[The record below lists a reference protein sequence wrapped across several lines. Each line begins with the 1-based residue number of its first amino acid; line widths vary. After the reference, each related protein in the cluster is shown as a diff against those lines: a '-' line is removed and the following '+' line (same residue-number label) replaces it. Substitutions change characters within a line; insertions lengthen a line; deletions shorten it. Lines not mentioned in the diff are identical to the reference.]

1 MYYFVLNAIGFFV
14 GPTSVAMLTD
24 YVFGDESQ
32 LRYSM
37 LVVAV
42 VVSIGGAV
50 LLTWCLPHFR
60 AAVRESRT
68 WTTRTA

>member
-1 MYYFVLNAIGFFV
+1 
-14 GPTSVAMLTD
+14 VALLTD

>member
-14 GPTSVAMLTD
+14 GPTSVALLTD
-24 YVFGDESQ
+24 YVFGDESM

-37 LVVAV
+37 LVVAA
-42 VVSIGGAV
+42 VVSIGGAL

-68 WTTRTA
+68 WTAQGA